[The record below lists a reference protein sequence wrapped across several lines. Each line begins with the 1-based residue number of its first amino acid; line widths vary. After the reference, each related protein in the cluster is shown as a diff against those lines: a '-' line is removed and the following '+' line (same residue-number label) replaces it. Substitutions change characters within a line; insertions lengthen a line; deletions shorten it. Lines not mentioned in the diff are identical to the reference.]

1 MRVTQI
7 VFAGIVAMS
16 VGAGLFAQEP
26 VSNLQDLIGAK
37 GSGGETQMEQRG
49 YTWIRT
55 DKSGGDAYSY
65 WQNRHGNCI
74 SVRTSDGRYASIV
87 HAPDFDCKGGGG
99 QANSEHV
106 HERKDEFQTVCGV
119 IVDGKPIRFNCKVVD
134 FYEGHQ
140 KTKTTLHFPDLTLR
154 LKWQSGDQVDVHSEG
169 MNVQPSRYWVSEG
182 ETNFTVS
189 GKRYFYISDPNEASR
204 ELGTYAD

>member
-1 MRVTQI
+1 MSAVT
-7 VFAGIVAMS
+7 
-16 VGAGLFAQEP
+16 GLFAQEP

-37 GSGGETQMEQRG
+37 GSDGEYQMEQRG

-55 DKSGGDAYSY
+55 DKSGGDAYSH

-87 HAPDFDCKGGGG
+87 HSPDFDCRGGGG
-99 QANSEHV
+99 QADSGQV
-106 HERKDEFQTVCGV
+106 HERKVQFQSVCGAV
-119 IVDGKPIRFNCKVVD
+119 VNGRPDQFNCKVVD

-140 KTKTTLHFPDLTLR
+140 KIRTALHFPDMTMRLR
-154 LKWQSGDQVDVHSEG
+154 WQGGSNVDVHIEG
-169 MNVQPSRYWVSEG
+169 MNVQHARYRISEG
-182 ETNFTVS
+182 ETSFNLS
-189 GKRYFYISDPNEASR
+189 GKNYFYISNQDAAAR